1 MLIAQQMLLK
11 CLAYEFHSPYTY
23 SSLGFLYR
31 DLGNT
36 KQAIALLKK
45 ALDNKAGQTA
55 SIAFE
60 LAKLI
65 AKEGMQTE
73 SLIYFT
79 RALELIEDELYQVQ
93 ASVLEQNLAI

>member
-1 MLIAQQMLLK
+1 MLLK

-23 SSLGFLYR
+23 SSLGYLYR
-31 DLGNT
+31 DLGNS

-45 ALDNKAGQTA
+45 AMDHRAGQTA
-55 SIAFE
+55 AIAFE

-73 SLIYFT
+73 SLVYFT
-79 RALELIEDELYQVQ
+79 RAFDLINGELF
-93 ASVLEQNLAI
+93 